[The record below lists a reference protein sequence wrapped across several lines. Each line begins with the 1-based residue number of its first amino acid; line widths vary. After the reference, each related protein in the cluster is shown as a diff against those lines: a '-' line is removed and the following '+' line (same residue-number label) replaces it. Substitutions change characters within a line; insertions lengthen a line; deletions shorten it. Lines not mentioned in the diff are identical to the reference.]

1 VPRYLRFIVAGKY
14 VEALAVIRESIPFPA
29 VCGYVCPAPCELKCQ
44 LAQVTDA
51 PEAIRTLKRFVA
63 DQTSGEQQQHPGM
76 PPTGKRV
83 AIVGSGPAGLTAAY
97 YLARQGHGTT
107 VFEAL
112 PEPGGM
118 MRMGIPAYRLP
129 PDVLDAEIE
138 AIKKAGVEVKT
149 DTRIESL
156 DSLFTQGYDA
166 AFIAVG
172 AHRGVRMGIDG
183 EGSPGV
189 IDALSFLRQVNLGK
203 CPTMGK
209 SVAVVGGGNAAVD
222 AARTALRLGAEE
234 VTIVYRRTRAEM
246 RAYPEEVNEALREGV
261 NIVFLATPSRISVGD
276 GCLRME
282 CLRTTPGSKDA
293 SVPPEPIRGSEFTVE
308 AQTVIAAVGQE
319 PEIPPGFSLLLT
331 GRTISIAP
339 DSMAT
344 SKAGVFAGSDCVT
357 GSRSVIEAIAAG
369 RQAAIAIDR
378 YLGGRG
384 VIEERIAPPEAAIT
398 PVETSYPP
406 PTAIGNQISL
416 LPVAERFDGF
426 PLVELPLSPEIAAL
440 EANRCLKCDLPIVVE
455 EAKCR
460 SCFVCQL
467 VCSLRFEGAFDT
479 SKAAISLLPVINS
492 DGNVDI
498 RIAFDDK
505 CDCCGLCVRYC
516 PFGALTRGTLV

>member
-1 VPRYLRFIVAGKY
+1 
-14 VEALAVIRESIPFPA
+14 
-29 VCGYVCPAPCELKCQ
+29 
-44 LAQVTDA
+44 
-51 PEAIRTLKRFVA
+51 
-63 DQTSGEQQQHPGM
+63 
-76 PPTGKRV
+76 
-83 AIVGSGPAGLTAAY
+83 
-97 YLARQGHGTT
+97 
-107 VFEAL
+107 
-112 PEPGGM
+112 
-118 MRMGIPAYRLP
+118 
-129 PDVLDAEIE
+129 
-138 AIKKAGVEVKT
+138 
-149 DTRIESL
+149 
-156 DSLFTQGYDA
+156 
-166 AFIAVG
+166 
-172 AHRGVRMGIDG
+172 
-183 EGSPGV
+183 
-189 IDALSFLRQVNLGK
+189 
-203 CPTMGK
+203 
-209 SVAVVGGGNAAVD
+209 
-222 AARTALRLGAEE
+222 
-234 VTIVYRRTRAEM
+234 M

-261 NIVFLATPSRISVGD
+261 NIVFLATPGRISASD
-276 GCLRME
+276 GRLRME

-293 SVPPEPIRGSEFTVE
+293 SVPPEPIRGSEFTVD
-308 AQTVIAAVGQE
+308 AQTVIVAVGQE
-319 PEIPPGFSLLLT
+319 PEIPPGFSLSLT

-369 RQAAIAIDR
+369 RQAAISIDR

-384 VIEERIAPPEAAIT
+384 VIEERPAPSEEAIT

-406 PTAIGNQISL
+406 PTAIGNQILL
-416 LPVAERFDGF
+416 LPVTERFGGF

-479 SKAAISLLPVINS
+479 SKAAITLLPVINS

>member
-1 VPRYLRFIVAGKY
+1 
-14 VEALAVIRESIPFPA
+14 
-29 VCGYVCPAPCELKCQ
+29 
-44 LAQVTDA
+44 
-51 PEAIRTLKRFVA
+51 
-63 DQTSGEQQQHPGM
+63 
-76 PPTGKRV
+76 
-83 AIVGSGPAGLTAAY
+83 
-97 YLARQGHGTT
+97 
-107 VFEAL
+107 
-112 PEPGGM
+112 
-118 MRMGIPAYRLP
+118 
-129 PDVLDAEIE
+129 
-138 AIKKAGVEVKT
+138 
-149 DTRIESL
+149 
-156 DSLFTQGYDA
+156 
-166 AFIAVG
+166 
-172 AHRGVRMGIDG
+172 
-183 EGSPGV
+183 
-189 IDALSFLRQVNLGK
+189 
-203 CPTMGK
+203 
-209 SVAVVGGGNAAVD
+209 
-222 AARTALRLGAEE
+222 
-234 VTIVYRRTRAEM
+234 
-246 RAYPEEVNEALREGV
+246 
-261 NIVFLATPSRISVGD
+261 
-276 GCLRME
+276 ME
-282 CLRTTPGSKDA
+282 CLRTAPGSKDA
-293 SVPPEPIRGSEFTVE
+293 SVPPEPIRGSEFTVD
-308 AQTVIAAVGQE
+308 AQTVIVAVGQE
-319 PEIPPGFSLLLT
+319 PEIPTGFSLSLT
-331 GRTISIAP
+331 GRTISIAS

-384 VIEERIAPPEAAIT
+384 VIEERLVPPEAAIT

-479 SKAAISLLPVINS
+479 SKAAITLLPVINS